1 MNYAD
6 SILAFYGV
14 LPAWLKW
21 LRDPALLVA
30 VSLGLA
36 SLGLVSV
43 LVLPFL
49 LVRIPT
55 DYFVAVPAPTR
66 RGSASWFE
74 RVIKNLLGGLML
86 VLGVI
91 MLVLPG
97 QGVLTIVAALVLL
110 DFPGKRRL
118 ERRLLLRPRVLGV
131 LNSLRAR
138 AGRPPLE
145 LDQTRSFTT
154 VSSRSRLTLR
164 FPSRHGRQQPCD
176 GMPHASSKQIFR
188 QHLANHCFRYHRDR

>member
-30 VSLGLA
+30 VSLGL
-36 SLGLVSV
+36 VSV
-43 LVLPFL
+43 LVLPLL

-66 RGSASWFE
+66 RGGASWFG

-86 VLGVI
+86 VLGII

-145 LDQTRSFTT
+145 LDQPVRSLT
-154 VSSRSRLTLR
+154 SR
-164 FPSRHGRQQPCD
+164 
-176 GMPHASSKQIFR
+176 
-188 QHLANHCFRYHRDR
+188 RDHD

>member
-21 LRDPALLVA
+21 LRDQALLVA

-36 SLGLVSV
+36 ILGLVS
-43 LVLPFL
+43 LLILPFL
-49 LVRIPT
+49 LARIPT
-55 DYFVAVPAPTR
+55 DYFITPSASAR
-66 RGSASWFE
+66 RGGAPWFW

-86 VLGVI
+86 LLGI
-91 MLVLPG
+91 AMLVLPG
-97 QGVLTIVAALVLL
+97 QGVLTILASLVLL
-110 DFPGKRRL
+110 DFPGKHRL
-118 ERRLLLRPRVLGV
+118 ERRLLLRPRVFGV

-145 LDQTRSFTT
+145 LDQ
-154 VSSRSRLTLR
+154 
-164 FPSRHGRQQPCD
+164 PSCSLP
-176 GMPHASSKQIFR
+176 S
-188 QHLANHCFRYHRDR
+188 HRDRD